1 MIQSVLSLMGLGII
15 ASLVLAIASRIF
27 AVEENP
33 KIEVLTEALPGANC
47 GGCGYASCEAYATAL
62 VLDGSVPTTKCV
74 VGDSSLPQTLA
85 TISGKEAGSVTK
97 QIAFR
102 HCTKREGN
110 VATTYQYHGYASCS
124 SVSTFDRGFDAC
136 KYSCLGLGDCVAVCP
151 FNAMEIVNGLVTI
164 YKDLCTGCNACV
176 EVCPRDVLT
185 LAPVTAR
192 VNILCSTQDK
202 AKDVM
207 NTCEVGCISCSKCV
221 KACPADAVSFDEYH
235 RIRIDH
241 AKCIAYGPSCN
252 EVCVEV
258 CPRDILRS
266 AQADYTPK
274 LANTA
279 KEEVA

>member
-1 MIQSVLSLMGLGII
+1 MIESVVSLMVLGIV

-62 VLDGSVPTTKCV
+62 VLDSSVPTTRCV

-110 VATTYQYHGYASCS
+110 VATTYQYQGFASCA
-124 SVSTFDRGFDAC
+124 SVSAFDKGFDAC

-185 LAPVTAR
+185 LAPVRSR

-207 NTCEVGCISCSKCV
+207 NICQVGCISCSKCV
-221 KACPADAVSFDEYH
+221 KACPADAVYFDEFH

-241 AKCIAYGPSCN
+241 ERCIAYGESCN

-266 AQADYTPK
+266 ARADYTPK
-274 LANTA
+274 IVH